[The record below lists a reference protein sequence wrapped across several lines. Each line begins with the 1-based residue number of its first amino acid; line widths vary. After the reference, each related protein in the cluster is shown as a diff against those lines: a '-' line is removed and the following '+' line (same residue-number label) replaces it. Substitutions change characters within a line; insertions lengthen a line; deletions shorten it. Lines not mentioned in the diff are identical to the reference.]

1 MAEAF
6 LRYGLLWNQ
15 LCRLGF
21 DLAVTLVRAKEV
33 QCVSLSVVIHGDVR
47 TTTASVKSETF

>member
-1 MAEAF
+1 MGRRSQWYVAEAF

-33 QCVSLSVVIHGDVR
+33 QCVSLSVVIDH
-47 TTTASVKSETF
+47 ASTL

>member
-1 MAEAF
+1 MTEAF

-21 DLAVTLVRAKEV
+21 DLAVTLVRAKQV